1 MRIASRYRFLLIPL
15 VAAVGCL
22 NPPGGKGSSWKDR
35 LRSFT
40 GPVGADVVVFE
51 VAVLEV
57 AAGDRYVNGE
67 MWASVDDQV
76 LPAEARR
83 KLEEQGFR
91 VGKVNGRP
99 PDKLQDILTSERHNR
114 AARRVSKRSG
124 SPYPILMGP
133 QHEAFQF
140 EPGLDGKPQSP
151 VYELAQCHIQ
161 VTPVI
166 SPEGKVQFQ
175 FAPQIQH
182 ADKKKTAQ
190 LMPTLAL
197 GLQGNH
203 ATETFSALAWEV
215 PLDVNEY
222 IIVGTRF
229 DKPQSLGFRLMVT
242 AEGDRPAQWLLAI
255 RRLGQPNDAAGALT
269 EAGPVRPPVPAAHA
283 STPLAIP

>member
-1 MRIASRYRFLLIPL
+1 MKTPSRFWFFLIPL
-15 VAAVGCL
+15 IAVAGCFSTSSG
-22 NPPGGKGSSWKDR
+22 NGGSWKDR
-35 LRSFT
+35 LRTFT

-67 MWASVDDQV
+67 MWAAVDDQV
-76 LPAEARR
+76 LPAETRR

-99 PDKLQDILTSERHNR
+99 PDKLMDILTSERHNR

-124 SPYPILMGP
+124 SPYPILIGP
-133 QHEAFQF
+133 PRDVFQF
-140 EPGLDGKPQSP
+140 EPGLDGKPESP

-161 VTPVI
+161 VTPLI
-166 SPEGKVQFQ
+166 GSEGKVQFQ

-182 ADKKKTAQ
+182 ADKKKTGQ

-197 GLQGNH
+197 GLQGNR
-203 ATETFSALAWEV
+203 ATETFSTLSWDV

-242 AEGDRPAQWLLAI
+242 EEGGHPSQWLLAI
-255 RRLGQPNDAAGALT
+255 RRMGLADAAPLT
-269 EAGPVRPPVPAAHA
+269 EAKPARPPVPAAHA
-283 STPLAIP
+283 TTPLVIP